1 MKKYSKMQLIITS
14 VVILIPVI
22 VGLFLWNKLPDR
34 VVTHWNGNGEPD
46 GWSSKGFAVFGMP
59 LILLAAHW
67 VAIFFTTHDP
77 RNKYQNRKILDMI
90 ILLMPIASLGFC
102 DAAYAVA
109 LGYEVNINMIACALL
124 GVLFILIG
132 NYLPKCKQNYTIGIK
147 VIWALDDEENWNKT
161 HRLAGKLWVI
171 GGLVVLV
178 SAFVAIDYFFYV
190 LLAMSVIMVLVPILY
205 SYIFYKKSNRYGK

>member
-14 VVILIPVI
+14 VAILIPVI

-102 DAAYAVA
+102 DAAYAAA
-109 LGYEVNINMIACALL
+109 LGYEININMIVCAFL

-147 VIWALDDEENWNKT
+147 VIWALDDEENWNRT
-161 HRLAGKLWVI
+161 HRLAGRVWTISGALILLTALI
-171 GGLVVLV
+171 GQPMIL
-178 SAFVAIDYFFYV
+178 FFIF
-190 LLAMSVIMVLVPILY
+190 AAMVLIPTVY
-205 SYIFYKKSNRYGK
+205 SYLYYRKNRS